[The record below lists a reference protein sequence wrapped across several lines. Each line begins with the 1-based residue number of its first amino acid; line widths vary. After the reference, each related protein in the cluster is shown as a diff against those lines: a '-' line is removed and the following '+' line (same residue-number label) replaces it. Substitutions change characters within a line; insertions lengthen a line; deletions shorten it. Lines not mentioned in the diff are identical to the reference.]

1 MPSRPSV
8 PYGQSPY
15 RSLAPNEGFP
25 SPQTEYRTLPDTG
38 RQTGYMVPVPQEF
51 VPSTPP
57 SRVAPLDRNYLNPEP
72 KKFDDG
78 GEISRRYALDVLRAT
93 GSSNPESRKEY
104 RALKKD
110 ARANGLSGQDMR
122 LAARQGAID
131 RGIARIMPALSDEI
145 IIEDEPIDL
154 PAVDLNLEIPTD
166 LGVDI
171 KSLDDYIDMS
181 GMSFNKA
188 FGKARG
194 YGLKEFI

>member
-1 MPSRPSV
+1 MVS
-8 PYGQSPY
+8 
-15 RSLAPNEGFP
+15 NEGSP
-25 SPQTEYRTLPDTG
+25 SPQTEYVTLPDTG
-38 RQTGYMVPVPQEF
+38 RQTGYMVPLPHELGH
-51 VPSTPP
+51 SAP

-110 ARANGLSGQDMR
+110 ARAKGLSGQDVR
-122 LAARQGAID
+122 LAARLGAID
-131 RGIARIMPALSDEI
+131 RGIARIMPALSDDI
-145 IIEDEPIDL
+145 IIEDESIDL
-154 PAVDLNLEIPTD
+154 PAVEISTLEIPAD
-166 LGVDI
+166 LGVEV
-171 KSLDDYIDMS
+171 KSLDDYIDMT
-181 GMSFNKA
+181 GMSFNEA